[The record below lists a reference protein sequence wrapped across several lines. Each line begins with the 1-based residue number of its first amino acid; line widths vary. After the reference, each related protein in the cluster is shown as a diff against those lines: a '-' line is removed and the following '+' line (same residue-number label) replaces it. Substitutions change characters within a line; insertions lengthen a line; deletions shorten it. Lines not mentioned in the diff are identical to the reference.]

1 VSPTLTSLPA
11 PGQFET
17 IEQAQEAR
25 ALAQAAARRR
35 TLLVWSSP
43 VVAVFLLAAIYLL
56 TITTVVIVGERSY
69 ASQSYATA
77 TRQFTWLQNV
87 NALERWKPY
96 YNAGTARYA
105 GGAFFPASQELE
117 QALEIVPKGTDGQ
130 RGADE
135 CLVAMNLSLAYEGLG
150 DQAALAADPAMAI
163 SYYDQAL
170 AQLEGC
176 ATGSGGDSEQ
186 ESQAQESQERQEGKE
201 GEQQQE
207 QESQQGGGPTDPSD
221 PSQDP
226 SDPADDPADPSDD
239 PTGSDPAPTD
249 PTEEQTGASED
260 PDMTDEE
267 REVAERNAEAEAE
280 RQQQEQE
287 SQGGDGGG
295 QGW

>member
-1 VSPTLTSLPA
+1 MSPTLTSLPA

-25 ALAQAAARRR
+25 ALAEAAARRHK
-35 TLLVWSSP
+35 LLVWSSP

-69 ASQSYATA
+69 ASQGYATA

-105 GGAFFPASQELE
+105 GGGFFPASQELE

-163 SYYDQAL
+163 AYYDQAL

-176 ATGSGGDSEQ
+176 GSGSGGDSEQ
-186 ESQAQESQERQEGKE
+186 ESEAQESQERQEGKE

-207 QESQQGGGPTDPSD
+207 QESQQGGDPSD
-221 PSQDP
+221 PSDP